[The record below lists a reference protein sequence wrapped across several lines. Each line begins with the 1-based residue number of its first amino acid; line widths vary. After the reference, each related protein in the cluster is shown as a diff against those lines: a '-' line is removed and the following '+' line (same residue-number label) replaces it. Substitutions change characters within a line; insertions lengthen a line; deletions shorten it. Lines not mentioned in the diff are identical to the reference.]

1 MIMSS
6 RPMTLAAAYIDP
18 VGETPATARTD
29 SPEQPEAHLIV
40 ITRDRDHET
49 NLPNAS
55 DTQALSQSEGCYL
68 RV

>member
-1 MIMSS
+1 
-6 RPMTLAAAYIDP
+6 MTLAAAYIEP
-18 VGETPATARTD
+18 GLD

-40 ITRDRDHET
+40 TTRDRDHET

-55 DTQALSQSEGCYL
+55 DTQALSQSEGRYL